1 MQLGHGSTVGTMY
14 QALVAFLLA
23 VRGTKFTRAEKP
35 DPMGDEDTAFDNDTT
50 RSTLLAQP

>member
-1 MQLGHGSTVGTMY
+1 MY